1 MTGTEEELNDALRRL
16 GLRDWTVV
24 WSPSSSAE
32 ERGTAYPDTRVIVV
46 HDGDRDAAFETLVH
60 EYLEVKMKG
69 VIRPYLTT
77 VNALLKALE
86 KLYYAE
92 KEETID
98 DLTPLLLHVL
108 EEGLT
113 KKEGETGAAAT

>member
-1 MTGTEEELNDALRRL
+1 M
-16 GLRDWTVV
+16 
-24 WSPSSSAE
+24 WSPGGSAE
-32 ERGTAYPDTRVIVV
+32 ERGAAYPETKIIIVY
-46 HDGDRDAAFETLVH
+46 DKDRDAALETLVH

-92 KEETID
+92 KEKTID